1 MKKRWSY
8 SNATDLAEN
17 YLTGLGVPTFGM
29 SLDTPDTDLKFS
41 DVIHAS
47 ILKLEEYLGI
57 YGGYKSL
64 LEQHVA
70 DIEARKGAMEAQFD
84 EAYNIAMYQVAE
96 EHIGKGSRK
105 PTKEQ
110 IRGEVMLTRESL
122 ANLRRDI
129 IDVSTLYTR
138 LLGQLKL
145 YTSAFATVSRIV
157 SLRTQAYKDSE

>member
-8 SNATDLAEN
+8 ANSINLAEN
-17 YLTGLGVPTFGM
+17 YLGSVGLPTFAI
-29 SLDTPDTDLKFS
+29 SLDKPDADLKFS
-41 DVIHAS
+41 DVIHATVT
-47 ILKLEEYLGI
+47 KLEEYLVI

-84 EAYNIAMYQVAE
+84 EAYSIAMYQIAE
-96 EHIGKGSRK
+96 EYVGKGERK

-110 IRGEVMLTRESL
+110 LRGEIMLTKTSL
-122 ANLRRDI
+122 VTLRQDI
-129 IDVSTLYTR
+129 IDATAVYIR